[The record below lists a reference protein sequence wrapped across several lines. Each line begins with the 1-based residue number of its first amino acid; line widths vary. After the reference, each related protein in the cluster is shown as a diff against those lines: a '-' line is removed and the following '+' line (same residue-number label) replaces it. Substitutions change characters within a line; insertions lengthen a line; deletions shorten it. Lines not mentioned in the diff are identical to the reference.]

1 VPERRAAEVP
11 RQADVPV
18 PRHLPPGRP
27 QGTPAGRAG
36 FAIGLVVAAEG
47 GVVAAVAF
55 GAGSVWP
62 FWGAVPVLAVWALLL
77 LAPLSA
83 PRSYGYREPEAD
95 ERARLEH
102 AWRYV
107 QQHAG
112 VSGYR
117 LVIVESEGLNACR
130 PSARTVA
137 VTSRSARSLTPEHLA
152 AVLAHELGH
161 LQGWRAVP
169 AFVHAQV
176 TLPNRTLQWALRT
189 AWSPIG
195 PMWKRAVEWHRP
207 IGFLGVLLLAAV
219 AAVVTVLVA
228 VPAALAYAASLGAR
242 LLSAGG
248 EARADA
254 AAVRMG
260 FGADL
265 VAAVE
270 HRIEHQPDGLPLP
283 LVRRAQALRR
293 RLGRAAQVLPPNS
306 GGGP

>member
-1 VPERRAAEVP
+1 MRRPPVPGQRPEAP
-11 RQADVPV
+11 RQAEEPG
-18 PRHLPPGRP
+18 PRYLPPGLP
-27 QGTPAGRAG
+27 QGTPSGRARI
-36 FAIGLVVAAEG
+36 AIGLVVAAEG

-55 GAGSVWP
+55 GAGSVWTL
-62 FWGAVPVLAVWALLL
+62 WGAVLVFAVWALLL
-77 LAPLSA
+77 LAPFSA
-83 PRSYGYREPEAD
+83 SRSYGYREPDGD

-117 LVIVESEGLNACR
+117 LVIVESDGLNACR
-130 PSARTVA
+130 PSTRTVA
-137 VTSRSARSLTPEHLA
+137 VTSQSARSLPPGRLA

-189 AWSPIG
+189 VWSPIG

-228 VPAALAYAASLGAR
+228 LPAALAYAASLGAR

-293 RLGRAAQVLPPNS
+293 RLG
-306 GGGP
+306 

>member
-1 VPERRAAEVP
+1 MP
-11 RQADVPV
+11 ADEPAR
-18 PRHLPPGRP
+18 RHLPPGQP
-27 QGTPAGRAG
+27 QGTPSGRAG
-36 FAIGLVVAAEG
+36 LAIALVVAAEG
-47 GVVAAVAF
+47 GVVGAAAI
-55 GAGSVWP
+55 GAWSVSL
-62 FWGAVPVLAVWALLL
+62 WGAVAVIAVWALLL
-77 LAPLSA
+77 LAPLTAS
-83 PRSYGYREPEAD
+83 RSYGYREPDEA

-117 LVIVESEGLNACR
+117 LVVVESDGLNACR

-137 VTSRSARSLTPEHLA
+137 VTSDSARSLPSGQLVA
-152 AVLAHELGH
+152 ALAHELGH

-176 TLPNRTLQWALRT
+176 TLPHRTFRWVLRT
-189 AWSPIG
+189 VWSPIG

-207 IGFLGVLLLAAV
+207 IGFLGVLLLAV
-219 AAVVTVLVA
+219 AASAVTLLVV
-228 VPAALAYAASLGAR
+228 VPAALSSAAFLAAR

-270 HRIEHQPDGLPLP
+270 HRIENQPDGLPLP

-293 RLGRAAQVLPPNS
+293 RLG
-306 GGGP
+306 

>member
-1 VPERRAAEVP
+1 MP
-11 RQADVPV
+11 RF
-18 PRHLPPGRP
+18 LPPGRP
-27 QGTPAGRAG
+27 QGTPSGRAG
-36 FAIGLVVAAEG
+36 IAIGLVVAAEG
-47 GVVAAVAF
+47 GLVAAVAF
-55 GAGSVWP
+55 GAGTLWP
-62 FWGAVPVLAVWALLL
+62 LWGAVSVFAAWALLL

-83 PRSYGYREPEAD
+83 ARSYGYREPDGD

-117 LVIVESEGLNACR
+117 VVIVESDGLNACR

-137 VTSRSARSLTPEHLA
+137 VTSHSARSLPPGHLA

-176 TLPNRTLQWALRT
+176 TLPNRTLRWALRA
-189 AWSPIG
+189 AWAPIG

-207 IGFLGVLLLAAV
+207 IGFLGVFLLAAV
-219 AAVVTVLVA
+219 ATVVTALVA
-228 VPAALAYAASLGAR
+228 VPAALAHAASLGAR

-270 HRIEHQPDGLPLP
+270 HRIEHQRDGLPLS
-283 LVRRAQALRR
+283 LVRRAQGLRR
-293 RLGRAAQVLPPNS
+293 RLG
-306 GGGP
+306 